1 MKKSVVCGCGIM
13 LAALV
18 IGCGSS
24 GPDATVKEMISVINE
39 QASLMESKADKSKIE
54 AVKARADALK
64 KKLDGFSKE
73 EVTAAMDKNKEELM
87 KASMRVLKASGLGD
101 LFDKF
106 KMPDFKDI
114 KVPK

>member
-1 MKKSVVCGCGIM
+1 MRKSIVCGCGIM

-24 GPDATVKEMISVINE
+24 GPDATVKDMISAIND

-54 AVKARADALK
+54 AAKARTDALK

-101 LFDKF
+101 FFDKL
-106 KMPDFKDI
+106 KMPDFKGF
-114 KVPK
+114 PKP